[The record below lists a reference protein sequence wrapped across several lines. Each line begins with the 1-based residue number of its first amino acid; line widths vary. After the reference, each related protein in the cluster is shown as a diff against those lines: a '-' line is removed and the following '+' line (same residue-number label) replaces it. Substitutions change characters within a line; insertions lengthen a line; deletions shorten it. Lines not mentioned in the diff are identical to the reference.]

1 MENYSHRF
9 QVNLAGM
16 IDILSN
22 HLYDEKDVYIRELLQ
37 NATDAIRARKK
48 IDSTLE
54 GKIHA
59 SLTGDNNEKTLIV
72 EDNGI
77 GLTEDEV
84 HAFLATIANSSKGEK
99 NFDGESSNDFIGR
112 FGIGLLSCFIVSDEI
127 VMISTSQKDGGTTEW
142 RGKADGTYSVRKI
155 ETDTREPGTQVYLRL
170 RAGLEDHP
178 ECEDVEY
185 LINTLKKYGS
195 SLESNIIV
203 EMNGL
208 EEEINSWTKQFS
220 DKETLSTLSREQII
234 QYGEYILGTHFQDYF
249 LIENESGRTFGIAYM
264 IPHAVQMNAIR
275 KNTVFLNKMFVT
287 SEANNILPDWSFFA
301 KCVIWTDELQPVAS
315 REAFYKNERLTS
327 VASELGVALKKGIET
342 LPEEALMKLL
352 ATHYLGFK
360 ALASEDAPFLKLIY
374 PYLPVR
380 TLNGEEKLG
389 DIIAKNDVIYYTYSV
404 DDFRQIKDIARSSG
418 MGMTLINGGY
428 SYDSPFLA
436 QLSYFVEGTEFVLI
450 QPEEMTD
457 KLRPMTA
464 DEKQA
469 YQPILTEMNSM
480 MAEFDTDVL
489 IKHFEPKDLPI
500 IFIHSTATQEL
511 RELERAV
518 EETTSVFSDILESIQ
533 KEQEPA
539 PLAHLYLNLDNE
551 LIKRLF
557 TSGKTVKELSV
568 IVNVLYIQALLLG
581 HYPLKRKEMVLMN
594 QNMLRI
600 LEML

>member
-112 FGIGLLSCFIVSDEI
+112 FGIGLLSCFIVSNEI

-418 MGMTLINGGY
+418 MTLINGGY
-428 SYDSPFLA
+428 SYDSPILA
-436 QLSYFVEGTEFVLI
+436 QLSYFVEGTEFILI
-450 QPEEMTD
+450 EPEEMTD
-457 KLRPMTA
+457 KLRPMTG
-464 DEKQA
+464 DEEQA

-480 MAEFDTDVL
+480 MVEFDTDVL

-518 EETTSVFSDILESIQ
+518 EETSSVFSDILESIQ

-557 TSGKTVKELSV
+557 TSEKTVKELSV

>member
-185 LINTLKKYGS
+185 LINTLKKYGA

-208 EEEINSWTKQFS
+208 EEEINSWTKKFS

-418 MGMTLINGGY
+418 MTLINGGY
-428 SYDSPFLA
+428 SYDSPILA

-557 TSGKTVKELSV
+557 TSEKTVKELSV

>member
-48 IDSTLE
+48 IDPTLE

-59 SLTGDNNEKTLIV
+59 SLTGDINEKTLIL

-77 GLTEDEV
+77 GLTEEEV

-99 NFDGESSNDFIGR
+99 NFDGQSSNDFIGR

-178 ECEDVEY
+178 ECEEVEY
-185 LINTLKKYGS
+185 LINTLKKYGA

-203 EMNGL
+203 EINGL
-208 EEEINSWTKQFS
+208 EEEINNWTKQFS
-220 DKETLSTLSREQII
+220 DKETLSKLSREQII

-275 KNTVFLNKMFVT
+275 KNTVFLNNMYVT

-315 REAFYKNERLTS
+315 REAFYKNERLAS
-327 VASELGVALKKGIET
+327 VAGELGVALKKGIET

-418 MGMTLINGGY
+418 MTLINGGY
-428 SYDSPFLA
+428 SYDSPILA

-464 DEKQA
+464 DEEQA

-557 TSGKTVKELSV
+557 SSGKSVDELSV

-581 HYPLKRKEMVLMN
+581 HYPLKRKEMKLMN
-594 QNMLRI
+594 QNMLKI

>member
-142 RGKADGTYSVRKI
+142 RGKAGGTYSVRKI

-178 ECEDVEY
+178 ECEEVEY
-185 LINTLKKYGS
+185 LINTLKKYGA

-203 EMNGL
+203 EINGL
-208 EEEINSWTKQFS
+208 EEEINSWTKKFS
-220 DKETLSTLSREQII
+220 DKETLFKLSKEQII

-418 MGMTLINGGY
+418 MTLINGGY
-428 SYDSPFLA
+428 SYDSPILA

-457 KLRPMTA
+457 KLRPMTG
-464 DEKQA
+464 DEEQA

-480 MAEFDTDVL
+480 MVEFDTDVL

-518 EETTSVFSDILESIQ
+518 EETSSVFSDILESIQ

-557 TSGKTVKELSV
+557 TSEKTVKELSV

>member
-418 MGMTLINGGY
+418 MTLINGGY
-428 SYDSPFLA
+428 SYDSPILA

-464 DEKQA
+464 DEEQA

-480 MAEFDTDVL
+480 MVEFDTDVL

-518 EETTSVFSDILESIQ
+518 EETSSVFSDILESIQ

-557 TSGKTVKELSV
+557 TSEKTVKELSV

>member
-185 LINTLKKYGS
+185 LINTMKKYGS

-418 MGMTLINGGY
+418 MTLINGGY
-428 SYDSPFLA
+428 SYDSPILA

-450 QPEEMTD
+450 EPEEMTN
-457 KLRPMTA
+457 KLRPMTVS
-464 DEKQA
+464 EEQA

-518 EETTSVFSDILESIQ
+518 EETNSVFSDILESIQ

>member
-112 FGIGLLSCFIVSDEI
+112 FGIGLLSCFIVSGEI

-418 MGMTLINGGY
+418 MTLINGGY
-428 SYDSPFLA
+428 SYDSPILA
-436 QLSYFVEGTEFVLI
+436 QLSYFVEGTEFILI
-450 QPEEMTD
+450 EPEEMTD
-457 KLRPMTA
+457 KLRPMTG
-464 DEKQA
+464 DEEQA

-480 MAEFDTDVL
+480 MVEFDTDVL

-518 EETTSVFSDILESIQ
+518 EETSSVFSDILESIQ

-557 TSGKTVKELSV
+557 TSEKTVKELSV

>member
-418 MGMTLINGGY
+418 MTLINGGY
-428 SYDSPFLA
+428 SYDSPILA
-436 QLSYFVEGTEFVLI
+436 QLSYFVDGTEFVLI

-557 TSGKTVKELSV
+557 TSEKTVKELSV

>member
-127 VMISTSQKDGGTTEW
+127 VMISTSQKDVGTTEW

-418 MGMTLINGGY
+418 MTLINGGY
-428 SYDSPFLA
+428 SYDSPILA
-436 QLSYFVEGTEFVLI
+436 QLSYFVEGTEFILI
-450 QPEEMTD
+450 EPEEMTD
-457 KLRPMTA
+457 KLRPMTG
-464 DEKQA
+464 DEEQA

-480 MAEFDTDVL
+480 MVEFDTDVL

-518 EETTSVFSDILESIQ
+518 EETSSVFSDILESIQ

-557 TSGKTVKELSV
+557 TSEKTVKELSV

>member
-178 ECEDVEY
+178 ECEEVEY
-185 LINTLKKYGS
+185 LINTLKKYGA

-203 EMNGL
+203 EINGL
-208 EEEINSWTKQFS
+208 EEEINSWTKKFS
-220 DKETLSTLSREQII
+220 DKETLFKLSKEQII

-418 MGMTLINGGY
+418 MTLINGGY
-428 SYDSPFLA
+428 SYDSPILA

-450 QPEEMTD
+450 QPEEMTN
-457 KLRPMTA
+457 KLRPMTVS
-464 DEKQA
+464 EEQA
-469 YQPILTEMNSM
+469 YQPTLTEMNSM

-518 EETTSVFSDILESIQ
+518 EETNSVFSDILESIQ

>member
-48 IDSTLE
+48 TDPTLE

-59 SLTGDNNEKTLIV
+59 SLIGDINEKTLIL

-178 ECEDVEY
+178 ECEEVEY
-185 LINTLKKYGS
+185 LINTLKKYGA

-203 EMNGL
+203 EINGL
-208 EEEINSWTKQFS
+208 EEEINSWTKKFS
-220 DKETLSTLSREQII
+220 DKETLFKLSKEQII

-275 KNTVFLNKMFVT
+275 KNTVFLNNMYVT

-301 KCVIWTDELQPVAS
+301 KCIIWTDELQPVAS

-327 VASELGVALKKGIET
+327 VADELGVALKKGIET

-389 DIIAKNDVIYYTYSV
+389 DIISKNDVIYYTYSV

-418 MGMTLINGGY
+418 MTLINGGY
-428 SYDSPFLA
+428 SYDSPILA

-557 TSGKTVKELSV
+557 SSGKSVDELSV

-581 HYPLKRKEMVLMN
+581 HYPLKRKEMELMN

>member
-127 VMISTSQKDGGTTEW
+127 VMISTSQKDGGATEW

-418 MGMTLINGGY
+418 MTLINGGY
-428 SYDSPFLA
+428 SYDSPILA
-436 QLSYFVEGTEFVLI
+436 QLSYFVEGTEFILI
-450 QPEEMTD
+450 EPEEMTD
-457 KLRPMTA
+457 KLRPMTG
-464 DEKQA
+464 DEEQA

-480 MAEFDTDVL
+480 MVEFDTDVL

-518 EETTSVFSDILESIQ
+518 EETSSVFSDILESIQ

-557 TSGKTVKELSV
+557 TSEKTVKELSV

>member
-178 ECEDVEY
+178 ECEEVEY
-185 LINTLKKYGS
+185 LINTLKKYGA

-203 EMNGL
+203 EINGL

-360 ALASEDAPFLKLIY
+360 ALASEDAPFLKLIH

-418 MGMTLINGGY
+418 MTLINGGY
-428 SYDSPFLA
+428 SYDSPILA

-450 QPEEMTD
+450 EPEEMTN
-457 KLRPMTA
+457 KLRPMTVS
-464 DEKQA
+464 EEQA

-518 EETTSVFSDILESIQ
+518 EETNSVFSDILESIQ

>member
-178 ECEDVEY
+178 ECED
-185 LINTLKKYGS
+185 
-195 SLESNIIV
+195 
-203 EMNGL
+203 

-418 MGMTLINGGY
+418 MTLINGGY
-428 SYDSPFLA
+428 SYDSPILA

-450 QPEEMTD
+450 EPEEMTN
-457 KLRPMTA
+457 KLRPMTVS
-464 DEKQA
+464 EEQA

-518 EETTSVFSDILESIQ
+518 EETNSVFSDILESIQ

>member
-418 MGMTLINGGY
+418 MTLINGGY
-428 SYDSPFLA
+428 SYDSPILA

-450 QPEEMTD
+450 EPEEMTN
-457 KLRPMTA
+457 KLRPMTVS
-464 DEKQA
+464 EEQA

-500 IFIHSTATQEL
+500 IFIHYTATQEL

-518 EETTSVFSDILESIQ
+518 EETNSVFSDILESIQ

>member
-418 MGMTLINGGY
+418 MTLINGGY
-428 SYDSPFLA
+428 SYDSPILA

-450 QPEEMTD
+450 EPEEMTN
-457 KLRPMTA
+457 KLRPMTVS
-464 DEKQA
+464 EEQA

-518 EETTSVFSDILESIQ
+518 EETNSVFSDILESIQ

>member
-178 ECEDVEY
+178 ECEEVEY
-185 LINTLKKYGS
+185 LINTLKKYGA

-203 EMNGL
+203 EINGL
-208 EEEINSWTKQFS
+208 EEEINSWTKKFS
-220 DKETLSTLSREQII
+220 DKETLFKLSKEQII

-418 MGMTLINGGY
+418 MTLINGGY
-428 SYDSPFLA
+428 SYDSPILA
-436 QLSYFVEGTEFVLI
+436 QLSYFVEGTEFILI
-450 QPEEMTD
+450 EPEEMTD
-457 KLRPMTA
+457 KLRPMTG
-464 DEKQA
+464 DEEQA

-480 MAEFDTDVL
+480 MVEFDTDVL

-518 EETTSVFSDILESIQ
+518 EETSSVFSDILESIQ

-557 TSGKTVKELSV
+557 TSEKTVKKLSV

>member
-37 NATDAIRARKK
+37 NATDAIRARKRT
-48 IDSTLE
+48 DPTLE

-59 SLTGDNNEKTLIV
+59 SLIGDINEKTLIL

-178 ECEDVEY
+178 ECEEVEY
-185 LINTLKKYGS
+185 LINTLKKYGA

-203 EMNGL
+203 EINGL
-208 EEEINSWTKQFS
+208 EEEINSWTKKFS
-220 DKETLSTLSREQII
+220 DKETLFKLSKEQII

-275 KNTVFLNKMFVT
+275 KNTVFLNNMYVT

-301 KCVIWTDELQPVAS
+301 KCIIWTDELQPVAS

-327 VASELGVALKKGIET
+327 VADELGVALKKGIET

-360 ALASEDAPFLKLIY
+360 ALASEDVPFLKLIY

-418 MGMTLINGGY
+418 MTLINGGY
-428 SYDSPFLA
+428 SYDSPILA

-469 YQPILTEMNSM
+469 YQPILTEMNNM

-557 TSGKTVKELSV
+557 SSGKSVDELSV

-581 HYPLKRKEMVLMN
+581 HYPLKRKEMELMN

>member
-275 KNTVFLNKMFVT
+275 KNTVFLNNMYVT

-418 MGMTLINGGY
+418 MTLINGGY
-428 SYDSPFLA
+428 SYDSPILA

-450 QPEEMTD
+450 EPEEMTN
-457 KLRPMTA
+457 KLRPMTVS
-464 DEKQA
+464 EEQA

-489 IKHFEPKDLPI
+489 IKHFEPKDLPT

-518 EETTSVFSDILESIQ
+518 EETNSVFSDILESIQ

>member
-220 DKETLSTLSREQII
+220 DKETLFKLSKEQII

-418 MGMTLINGGY
+418 MTLINGGY
-428 SYDSPFLA
+428 SYDSPILA

-457 KLRPMTA
+457 KLRPMTG
-464 DEKQA
+464 DEEQA

-480 MAEFDTDVL
+480 MVEFDTDVL

-518 EETTSVFSDILESIQ
+518 EETSSVFSDILESIQ

-557 TSGKTVKELSV
+557 TSEKTVKELSV

>member
-59 SLTGDNNEKTLIV
+59 SLTVDNNEKTLII

-185 LINTLKKYGS
+185 LINTLKKYGA

-418 MGMTLINGGY
+418 MTLINGGY
-428 SYDSPFLA
+428 SYDSPILA

-557 TSGKTVKELSV
+557 TSEKTVKELSV

>member
-185 LINTLKKYGS
+185 LINTLKKYGA

-208 EEEINSWTKQFS
+208 EEEINSWTKKFS

-418 MGMTLINGGY
+418 MTLINGGY
-428 SYDSPFLA
+428 SYDSPILA

-450 QPEEMTD
+450 EPEEMTN
-457 KLRPMTA
+457 KLRPMTVS
-464 DEKQA
+464 EEQA

-518 EETTSVFSDILESIQ
+518 EETNSVFSDILESIQ

>member
-418 MGMTLINGGY
+418 MTLINGGY
-428 SYDSPFLA
+428 SYDSPILA
-436 QLSYFVEGTEFVLI
+436 QLSYFVEGTEFILI
-450 QPEEMTD
+450 EPEEMTD
-457 KLRPMTA
+457 KLRPMTG
-464 DEKQA
+464 DEEQA

-480 MAEFDTDVL
+480 MVEFDTDVL

-518 EETTSVFSDILESIQ
+518 EETSSVFSDILESIQ

-557 TSGKTVKELSV
+557 TSEKTVKELSV

-581 HYPLKRKEMVLMN
+581 HYPLKRKEMV
-594 QNMLRI
+594 
-600 LEML
+600 

>member
-178 ECEDVEY
+178 ECEEVEY
-185 LINTLKKYGS
+185 LINTLKKYGA

-203 EMNGL
+203 EINGL
-208 EEEINSWTKQFS
+208 EEEINSWTKKFS

-418 MGMTLINGGY
+418 MTLINGGY
-428 SYDSPFLA
+428 SYDSPILA
-436 QLSYFVEGTEFVLI
+436 QLSYFVEGTEFILI
-450 QPEEMTD
+450 EPEEMTD
-457 KLRPMTA
+457 KLRPMTG
-464 DEKQA
+464 DEEQA

-480 MAEFDTDVL
+480 MVEFDTDVL

-518 EETTSVFSDILESIQ
+518 EETSSVFSDILESIQ

-557 TSGKTVKELSV
+557 TSEKTVKELSV

>member
-275 KNTVFLNKMFVT
+275 KNTVFLNNMYVT

-418 MGMTLINGGY
+418 MTLINGGY
-428 SYDSPFLA
+428 SYDSPILA
-436 QLSYFVEGTEFVLI
+436 QLSYFVEGTEFILI
-450 QPEEMTD
+450 EPEEMTD
-457 KLRPMTA
+457 KLRPMTG
-464 DEKQA
+464 DEEQA

-480 MAEFDTDVL
+480 MVEFDTDVL

-518 EETTSVFSDILESIQ
+518 EETSSVFSDILESIQ

-557 TSGKTVKELSV
+557 TSEKTVKELSV

-581 HYPLKRKEMVLMN
+581 HYPLKRKEMILMN

>member
-418 MGMTLINGGY
+418 MTLINGGY
-428 SYDSPFLA
+428 SYDSPILA

-557 TSGKTVKELSV
+557 TSEKTVKELSV

>member
-1 MENYSHRF
+1 
-9 QVNLAGM
+9 
-16 IDILSN
+16 
-22 HLYDEKDVYIRELLQ
+22 
-37 NATDAIRARKK
+37 

-418 MGMTLINGGY
+418 MTLINGGY
-428 SYDSPFLA
+428 SYDSPILA
-436 QLSYFVEGTEFVLI
+436 QLSYFVEGTEFILI
-450 QPEEMTD
+450 EPEEMTD
-457 KLRPMTA
+457 KLRPMTG
-464 DEKQA
+464 DEEQA

-480 MAEFDTDVL
+480 MVEFDTDVL

-518 EETTSVFSDILESIQ
+518 EETSSVFSDILESIQ

-557 TSGKTVKELSV
+557 TSEKTVKELSV

-600 LEML
+600 LDML

>member
-48 IDSTLE
+48 IDPTLE

-59 SLTGDNNEKTLIV
+59 SLIGDINEKTLIL

-170 RAGLEDHP
+170 RAGLEEHP
-178 ECEDVEY
+178 ECEEVEY
-185 LINTLKKYGS
+185 LINTLKKYGA
-195 SLESNIIV
+195 SLESDIIV
-203 EMNGL
+203 EINGL
-208 EEEINSWTKQFS
+208 EEEINNWTKQFS
-220 DKETLSTLSREQII
+220 NKETLFKLSKEQII

-275 KNTVFLNKMFVT
+275 KNTVFLNNMYVT

-301 KCVIWTDELQPVAS
+301 KCIIWTDELQPVAS

-327 VASELGVALKKGIET
+327 VADELGVALKKGIET

-418 MGMTLINGGY
+418 MTLINGGY
-428 SYDSPFLA
+428 SYDSPILA

-450 QPEEMTD
+450 QPEEMTN

-464 DEKQA
+464 DEEQA

-557 TSGKTVKELSV
+557 SSGKSVDELSV

-581 HYPLKRKEMVLMN
+581 HYPLKRKEMELMN

>member
-178 ECEDVEY
+178 ECEEVEY
-185 LINTLKKYGS
+185 LINTLKKYGA

-203 EMNGL
+203 EINGL
-208 EEEINSWTKQFS
+208 EEEINSWTKKFS
-220 DKETLSTLSREQII
+220 DKETLFKLSKEQII

-418 MGMTLINGGY
+418 MTLINGGY
-428 SYDSPFLA
+428 SYDSPILA
-436 QLSYFVEGTEFVLI
+436 QLSYFVEGTEFILI
-450 QPEEMTD
+450 EPEEMTD

-518 EETTSVFSDILESIQ
+518 EETSSVFSDILESIQ

-557 TSGKTVKELSV
+557 TSEKTVKELSV

-581 HYPLKRKEMVLMN
+581 HYPLKRKEMALMN

>member
-59 SLTGDNNEKTLIV
+59 SLTGDNNEKTFIV

-155 ETDTREPGTQVYLRL
+155 ETDTHEPGTQVYLRL

-418 MGMTLINGGY
+418 MTLINGGY
-428 SYDSPFLA
+428 SYDSPILA

-457 KLRPMTA
+457 KLRPMTG
-464 DEKQA
+464 DEEQA

-480 MAEFDTDVL
+480 MVEFDTDVL

-518 EETTSVFSDILESIQ
+518 EETSSVFSDILESIQ

-557 TSGKTVKELSV
+557 TSEKTVKELSV

>member
-1 MENYSHRF
+1 SHRF

-418 MGMTLINGGY
+418 MTLINGGY
-428 SYDSPFLA
+428 SYDSPILA

-557 TSGKTVKELSV
+557 TSEKTVKELSV

>member
-48 IDSTLE
+48 TDPTLE

-59 SLTGDNNEKTLIV
+59 SLIGDINEKTLIL

-142 RGKADGTYSVRKI
+142 RGKVDGTYSVRKI

-178 ECEDVEY
+178 ECEEVEY
-185 LINTLKKYGS
+185 LINTLKKYGA

-203 EMNGL
+203 EINGL
-208 EEEINSWTKQFS
+208 EEEINSWTKKFS
-220 DKETLSTLSREQII
+220 DKETLFKLSKEQII

-275 KNTVFLNKMFVT
+275 KNTVFLNNMYVT

-301 KCVIWTDELQPVAS
+301 KCIIWTDELQPVAS

-327 VASELGVALKKGIET
+327 VADELGVALKKGIET

-360 ALASEDAPFLKLIY
+360 ALASEDVPFLKLIY

-418 MGMTLINGGY
+418 MTLINGGY
-428 SYDSPFLA
+428 SYDSPILA

-557 TSGKTVKELSV
+557 SSGKSVDELSV

-581 HYPLKRKEMVLMN
+581 HYPLKRKEMELMN

>member
-59 SLTGDNNEKTLIV
+59 SLTGDNNEKTIIV

-185 LINTLKKYGS
+185 LINTLKKYGA

-418 MGMTLINGGY
+418 MTLINGGY
-428 SYDSPFLA
+428 SYDSPILA
-436 QLSYFVEGTEFVLI
+436 QLSYFVEGTEFILI
-450 QPEEMTD
+450 EPEEMTD
-457 KLRPMTA
+457 KLRPMTG
-464 DEKQA
+464 DEEQA

-518 EETTSVFSDILESIQ
+518 EETSSVFSDILESIQ

-557 TSGKTVKELSV
+557 TSEKTVKELSV

>member
-1 MENYSHRF
+1 MQPMPF
-9 QVNLAGM
+9 VLG
-16 IDILSN
+16 
-22 HLYDEKDVYIRELLQ
+22 
-37 NATDAIRARKK
+37 KK

-418 MGMTLINGGY
+418 MTLINGGY
-428 SYDSPFLA
+428 SYDSPILA
-436 QLSYFVEGTEFVLI
+436 QLSYFVEGTEFILI
-450 QPEEMTD
+450 EPEEMTD
-457 KLRPMTA
+457 KLRPMTG
-464 DEKQA
+464 DEEQA

-518 EETTSVFSDILESIQ
+518 EETNSVFSDILESIQ